1 MSLWFTIPLAVGII
15 AVLIAVFRRGT
26 SGVTTLHID
35 H

>member
-1 MSLWFTIPLAVGII
+1 MWIWFAIPLGVAII
-15 AVLIAVFRRGT
+15 AVLIVVIKRHT